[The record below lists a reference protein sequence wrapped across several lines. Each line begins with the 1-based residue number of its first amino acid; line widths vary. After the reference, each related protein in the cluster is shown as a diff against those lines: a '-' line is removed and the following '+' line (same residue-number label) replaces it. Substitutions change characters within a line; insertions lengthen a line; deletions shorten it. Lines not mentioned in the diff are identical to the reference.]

1 MAGPHSCRVRCA
13 GAVTTAPRCACESM
27 PPELHFHTSP
37 GSVPPRPADRPGYRS
52 RPRAHAASTSPPL
65 PGGRGTRR
73 CSGTRPGRIRI
84 GGPGIRQ
91 RPVLRQDLL
100 QAGNAGLVDI
110 HPEGRQEL
118 LISHAVTPFQLWT
131 QKNDKCY
138 HEADRR
144 SHLYRQLTT
153 EQLNWVLVSWIEKYK
168 HKQLAITPEI
178 NI

>member
-1 MAGPHSCRVRCA
+1 MTGPHSCRVRCA

-27 PPELHFHTSP
+27 LPFPHSPTAP
-37 GSVPPRPADRPGYRS
+37 GSVPPHPADRPGYRS

-65 PGGRGTRR
+65 PGGRGPRR
-73 CSGTRPGRIRI
+73 CSGTRPGCSRI
-84 GGPGIRQ
+84 GGQRLRQ
-91 RPVLRQDLL
+91 RPVLRKDLL

-138 HEADRR
+138 HDADKRN
-144 SHLYRQLTT
+144 HLDRQTF
-153 EQLNWVLVSWIEKYK
+153 
-168 HKQLAITPEI
+168 EI
-178 NI
+178 VD